1 MTTDTSSTD
10 IQISATDLDPQV
22 ALDFVAHPSCGGVVS
37 FVGNVRDA
45 TDGRRVVSLAF
56 EAYTSMALKEMQ
68 KIADYILAHFPAQ
81 CVAVH
86 HRVGELQVG
95 DTAVVIA
102 VSCPH
107 RRAAFA
113 ACEYAIDTLKETV
126 PIWKKEVFEDGEVWV
141 AAHP

>member
-1 MTTDTSSTD
+1 MTTDKPTSD
-10 IQISATDLDPQV
+10 IQISATDLDPQA

-45 TDGRRVVSLAF
+45 TEGRRVVSLDF
-56 EAYTSMALKEMQ
+56 EAYTAMALKEMQ
-68 KIADYILAHFPAQ
+68 KIADHILAHFPAQ
-81 CVAVH
+81 HVAIY
-86 HRVGELQVG
+86 HRVGELKVG

-126 PIWKKEVFEDGEVWV
+126 PIWKKEAFEDGEVWV